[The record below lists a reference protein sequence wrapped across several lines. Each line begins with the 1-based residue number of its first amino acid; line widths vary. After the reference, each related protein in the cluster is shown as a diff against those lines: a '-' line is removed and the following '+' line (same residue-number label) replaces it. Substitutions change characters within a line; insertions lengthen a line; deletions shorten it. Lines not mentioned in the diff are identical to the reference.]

1 MAVIVLFVII
11 VISLIFMIKK
21 SKGIVLTVETLHS
34 ILLFT
39 YSLLLIFSGKGQA
52 NLESNSTDEAVGYML
67 VI

>member
-1 MAVIVLFVII
+1 MII

-21 SKGIVLTVETLHS
+21 SKGMVLTVKTSHS

-39 YSLLLIFSGKGQA
+39 YGLLLIFSGKGQA
-52 NLESNSTDEAVGYML
+52 NLGSNCSTDEVVGYML